1 MAFFG
6 LKLIVCMFV
15 CRMVVVMLES
25 LSGSGHRLTAIRKK
39 TEEKLEK
46 YSFDPWGKVLYSS
59 EF

>member
-1 MAFFG
+1 
-6 LKLIVCMFV
+6 
-15 CRMVVVMLES
+15 MVVVMLES